1 MKKKRA
7 GGSQRERDR
16 DGKADVAV
24 VTGTLHCSDF
34 NRSSDTHTLTH
45 SEEKK

>member
-1 MKKKRA
+1 MKKKRG
-7 GGSQRERDR
+7 GGSQRERER

-34 NRSSDTHTLTH
+34 NRSSDTHTHTQR
-45 SEEKK
+45 EKN